1 MKTDLPEGALEIHH
15 LNVTMR
21 AEELGEGEPVYC
33 QVAATGLVTYCTIS
47 LGTSSIQRP
56 SVSRSSS
63 IVRFMSQSYH
73 GRLYRLKPVPPLLLN
88 HGAIAA
94 PHFAPTAV
102 ETLAIALLE
111 AAVGISGCQLF
122 VDFDAPAGG
131 VVSVKVA
138 VLHHGAA
145 AEDFLQAVVE
155 GRVLLD
161 AEVVAD
167 QVERH
172 VCGVADGGDVAGAVP
187 GGLDAVDLGH
197 GGDLAHGRQAAGLA
211 HVDADVIDQASGD
224 ERGPLVRAVEELAH
238 GDGRG
243 TLTADLVEV
252 RDVFGR
258 ERVFHEEHLEALGI
272 LEELDGLVG

>member
-1 MKTDLPEGALEIHH
+1 MGAESRSPQ
-15 LNVTMR
+15 TR
-21 AEELGEGEPVYC
+21 
-33 QVAATGLVTYCTIS
+33 QVPSGRTSVVWCGIRESFLIRTIS

-131 VVSVKVA
+131 VEVDEK
-138 VLHHGAA
+138 LAA
-145 AEDFLQAVVE
+145 RYPYGSFEQGDRQRLN
-155 GRVLLD
+155 
-161 AEVVAD
+161 
-167 QVERH
+167 
-172 VCGVADGGDVAGAVP
+172 GGWG
-187 GGLDAVDLGH
+187 
-197 GGDLAHGRQAAGLA
+197 
-211 HVDADVIDQASGD
+211 
-224 ERGPLVRAVEELAH
+224 
-238 GDGRG
+238 
-243 TLTADLVEV
+243 EV
-252 RDVFGR
+252 RR
-258 ERVFHEEHLEALGI
+258 R
-272 LEELDGLVG
+272 DGTVIKQ